1 MSQTLAIIKP
11 DAMKKDNMENI
22 KKDIIDNGFNILKEK
37 TLLLTDEQACSF
49 YDIHKEKPFF
59 DELVEFMTSYKSHV
73 MILEK
78 ENAVASFRELIGSTN
93 PAEAAPG
100 TIRADFAE
108 SISAN
113 AVHGSDSD
121 ENALIEGRFYFSER
135 EEA

>member
-1 MSQTLAIIKP
+1 MNQTLAIIKP

-59 DELVEFMTSYKSHV
+59 DELVEFMTSYESHV

-78 ENAVASFRELIGSTN
+78 ENAVEEWRNLMGATDSQK
-93 PAEAAPG
+93 AEIG
-100 TIRADFAE
+100 TIRNKYGTDV
-108 SISAN
+108 SMN
-113 AVHGSDSD
+113 ATHGSDSN
-121 ENALIEGRFYFSER
+121 ENAIKEINFFFND
-135 EEA
+135 

>member
-59 DELVEFMTSYKSHV
+59 DELVEFMTSHECHV

-78 ENAVASFRELIGSTN
+78 ENAVEEWRNLMGATDSQK
-93 PAEAAPG
+93 AEIG
-100 TIRADFAE
+100 TIRNKYGTDV
-108 SISAN
+108 SMN
-113 AVHGSDSD
+113 ATHGSDSN
-121 ENALIEGRFYFSER
+121 ENAIKEINFFFND
-135 EEA
+135 